1 MYLCSPLEGIALL
14 SQDAPSS
21 SKCTFQIELNGS
33 YLSTLATGLRQHP
46 PGGGKGCAIASCTT
60 SLSFLCNPFKERF
73 LVSLTGLDPKA
84 DAKVGIPCGPTKLF
98 RGKFQ
103 ENAKVFAFL
112 DINQPKEGEK
122 EGKKGITTRFQGV
135 YEGVERGDA
144 QSGRSGRKGRNEDG
158 MGGIIRLVTKKYKK
172 KWQGMI
178 DFPIK
183 RVSLQKET
191 LFPIP

>member
-1 MYLCSPLEGIALL
+1 MYLCSPHKGKTLL

-112 DINQPKEGEK
+112 DINQPEEGGRS
-122 EGKKGITTRFQGV
+122 GKKGEKTRFRGCMRGWRGGMRRVGGV
-135 YEGVERGDA
+135 GE
-144 QSGRSGRKGRNEDG
+144 KGG
-158 MGGIIRLVTKKYKK
+158 MGTE
-172 KWQGMI
+172 W
-178 DFPIK
+178 
-183 RVSLQKET
+183 EE
-191 LFPIP
+191 

>member
-46 PGGGKGCAIASCTT
+46 AGGGKGCAIASCTT

-112 DINQPKEGEK
+112 DINQPEERGRS
-122 EGKKGITTRFQGV
+122 GKKGEKTRF
-135 YEGVERGDA
+135 RGCMRGWRGGMRRA
-144 QSGRSGRKGRNEDG
+144 GGAGEKGG
-158 MGGIIRLVTKKYKK
+158 MRTE
-172 KWQGMI
+172 W
-178 DFPIK
+178 
-183 RVSLQKET
+183 EE
-191 LFPIP
+191 

>member
-1 MYLCSPLEGIALL
+1 
-14 SQDAPSS
+14 
-21 SKCTFQIELNGS
+21 
-33 YLSTLATGLRQHP
+33 HP

-112 DINQPKEGEK
+112 DINQPEEGEK
-122 EGKKGITTRFQGV
+122 EGKKGITT
-135 YEGVERGDA
+135 
-144 QSGRSGRKGRNEDG
+144 
-158 MGGIIRLVTKKYKK
+158 GIR
-172 KWQGMI
+172 
-178 DFPIK
+178 
-183 RVSLQKET
+183 R
-191 LFPIP
+191 

>member
-1 MYLCSPLEGIALL
+1 MYLRSPRKGIALL

-112 DINQPKEGEK
+112 DINQPKGGERS
-122 EGKKGITTRFQGV
+122 GKKGEKTRF
-135 YEGVERGDA
+135 RGCMRGWRGGMRRA
-144 QSGRSGRKGRNEDG
+144 GGAGEKGG
-158 MGGIIRLVTKKYKK
+158 MRT
-172 KWQGMI
+172 
-178 DFPIK
+178 
-183 RVSLQKET
+183 
-191 LFPIP
+191 